1 MKQRIVSS
9 CPGLAAGRSASRWI
23 RIPWPAG
30 SRAGGRVAARAAL
43 AGLLVWAAARPA
55 AALPLLSEVFYDA
68 VGSDDGLGFVEIYGT
83 PGTPLDGLSVEVVNG
98 SDGGVVA
105 TLPLSGTIPDD
116 GLFVVADQFSDGTTA
131 VPGADLLLNFDIQN
145 GPDSV
150 VLRDGAGVLDALG
163 FGDFGPGEV
172 FAGEGAPAPDVPA
185 GSSLARRFANVD
197 SDDNAGDFVELAVP
211 TPGTADLAPVPE
223 PASALLAAT
232 GCAALGAFGH
242 ARARAER
249 RRRRRAPQV

>member
-1 MKQRIVSS
+1 MTHRIVSRR
-9 CPGLAAGRSASRWI
+9 PGLVAARSAGRWI
-23 RIPWPAG
+23 RMPRPTGA
-30 SRAGGRVAARAAL
+30 RAGARALARAAL
-43 AGLLVWAAARPA
+43 AGLLVWGAALPA
-55 AALPLLSEVFYDA
+55 AALPLLSEVLYDA
-68 VGSDDGLGFVEIYGT
+68 VGSDDGLGFVELYGT
-83 PGTPLDGLSVEVVNG
+83 PGTPLDGLFVEVVNG

-105 TLPLSGTIPDD
+105 TLALTGTIPDD
-116 GLFVVADQFSDGTTA
+116 GLFVVADQLSDGTTA

-150 VLRDGAGVLDALG
+150 TLTDGVEVLDALG

-197 SDDNAGDFVELAVP
+197 SDDNASDFVELAVP
-211 TPGTADLAPVPE
+211 TPGLADLAPVPE

-242 ARARAER
+242 ARAGAER